1 MPLPHL
7 LSMWCR
13 RWQNDECKVSPQGN
27 HCYFNWHGHHGLNQR
42 LVRKRVNMKE
52 SIFIIAMGIVLWIIA
67 FVFAVVMNADSNVLW
82 ICVIGAL
89 LGVIGLRYTIRR
101 GRKGKL

>member
-1 MPLPHL
+1 
-7 LSMWCR
+7 
-13 RWQNDECKVSPQGN
+13 
-27 HCYFNWHGHHGLNQR
+27 
-42 LVRKRVNMKE
+42 MKQA
-52 SIFIIAMGIVLWIIA
+52 IFIIALGIVLWLIA

-89 LGVIGLRYTIRR
+89 LGAVGLRYTIRR

>member
-1 MPLPHL
+1 
-7 LSMWCR
+7 
-13 RWQNDECKVSPQGN
+13 
-27 HCYFNWHGHHGLNQR
+27 
-42 LVRKRVNMKE
+42 MKQA
-52 SIFIIAMGIVLWIIA
+52 IFIIALGIVLWIIA

-89 LGVIGLRYTIRR
+89 LGAVGLRYTIRR

>member
-1 MPLPHL
+1 
-7 LSMWCR
+7 
-13 RWQNDECKVSPQGN
+13 
-27 HCYFNWHGHHGLNQR
+27 
-42 LVRKRVNMKE
+42 MKE

-89 LGVIGLRYTIRR
+89 LGVTGLRYTIRR

>member
-1 MPLPHL
+1 MRSPHL

>member
-1 MPLPHL
+1 
-7 LSMWCR
+7 
-13 RWQNDECKVSPQGN
+13 
-27 HCYFNWHGHHGLNQR
+27 
-42 LVRKRVNMKE
+42 MKQA
-52 SIFIIAMGIVLWIIA
+52 IFIITLGIVLWIIA

-89 LGVIGLRYTIRR
+89 LGAVGLRYTIRR

>member
-1 MPLPHL
+1 MRSPHL

-67 FVFAVVMNADSNVLW
+67 FVFAVVMNADSNVIW

-101 GRKGKL
+101 GRKEKL